1 MFPKRLLDA
10 DVKSPAEEKLFP
22 LLETGLDDEW
32 ECFHSA
38 GLIARDPAEG
48 AIDDE
53 LDFVLCHPEKG
64 IVGLEVKGGGIECRH
79 GEWRRIAG
87 GKKEWMP
94 DPFAQ
99 ALDHRYNLERKIAE
113 VPGWKQK
120 VKDLFFVH
128 GVAFP
133 DITAGG
139 LVLAPDAP
147 PQIVIDRKGVR
158 DLAASID
165 RVLAYH
171 RGARDKRKPPGKE
184 GAAMLRELLAP
195 QFTIEV
201 PLAEKIIE
209 EEEQLVRL
217 TVDQTRLLNAYG
229 RNRRMLV
236 TGCAGSGKTLLAVE
250 RAKRLAAD
258 GQDVLFVCFNRR
270 LRDHLAER
278 ERGSGIDFFTFHRL
292 CATLAAKAGVKLTQ
306 YRKDETPPPE
316 FWDEELPDALVEAV
330 GKIGPQYDALF
341 VDEAQDLETHWL
353 DALLLTLR
361 DEASA
366 YIWLFMD
373 ANQQVYG
380 ANFEV
385 PSGFTLFDLDVNCRN
400 TQAIHREV
408 IKKYKGEVVPRVMG
422 PEGRELELFNADDQ
436 ATQVASVL
444 QRLCGREEVAPQD
457 VVVLSSHGTSSG
469 NSRVAAAGRLGNYTL
484 TEERGKLGNYV
495 HFSWIRAFKGLESP
509 VVILCELEDLDDE
522 SIDQQLYV
530 GVSRAKNHGVV
541 VVPG

>member
-184 GAAMLRELLAP
+184 GAAILRELLAP

-292 CATLAAKAGVKLTQ
+292 
-306 YRKDETPPPE
+306 
-316 FWDEELPDALVEAV
+316 
-330 GKIGPQYDALF
+330 
-341 VDEAQDLETHWL
+341 
-353 DALLLTLR
+353 
-361 DEASA
+361 
-366 YIWLFMD
+366 
-373 ANQQVYG
+373 
-380 ANFEV
+380 
-385 PSGFTLFDLDVNCRN
+385 
-400 TQAIHREV
+400 
-408 IKKYKGEVVPRVMG
+408 
-422 PEGRELELFNADDQ
+422 
-436 ATQVASVL
+436 
-444 QRLCGREEVAPQD
+444 
-457 VVVLSSHGTSSG
+457 LSSHGTSSG